1 MKTIEMKILLILG
14 NEIAVNIILQKCL
27 NTINKTIYF
36 ARTTAPMHT
45 HYQLFLFSKLSKS
58 TQVIARMTLLTAAVQ
73 LSVYLVTDGN
83 PGGCTLFNLSQ
94 GQSPYL

>member
-1 MKTIEMKILLILG
+1 MKTIEMKILLILR
-14 NEIAVNIILQKCL
+14 NEIALNTILQKCL
-27 NTINKTIYF
+27 KTIDKIIYF
-36 ARTTAPMHT
+36 ARTTAQMHT

-58 TQVIARMTLLTAAVQ
+58 TQVIARMTLFIAVVQ
-73 LSVYLVTDGN
+73 PVYLVIDGN

>member
-14 NEIAVNIILQKCL
+14 NEITLNIILQKYL
-27 NTINKTIYF
+27 KTINKIIYF
-36 ARTTAPMHT
+36 ARTTAQMHT

-58 TQVIARMTLLTAAVQ
+58 TQVIARMTLFIAVVQ
-73 LSVYLVTDGN
+73 PSVYLVTDGN
-83 PGGCTLFNLSQ
+83 PGGFTLFNLSQ